1 MMIDEN
7 DKQPSTPNDDDDEP
21 KTVAVRPA
29 GAPGPAAAQP
39 PAAPSDDDEEPEPP
53 TVMASS
59 LRKPAAA
66 PEAAPPAPPPP
77 APSAP
82 PPAAPSAPAPPP
94 ADFQSDFQP
103 RMDGRSIQVGDVLNH
118 MFEVKRFIARGGMGE
133 VFEGINVN
141 SEERVAIKVVL
152 PSLAADETVQAMFR
166 KEARTLTRLQHESLV
181 QYRTVAQEPQLGVL
195 YIVTEYIDG
204 TNLSDV
210 LATQSPT
217 PQDLATLLRRL
228 ASGLATAHS
237 LGAIHRDLS
246 PDNVLLKDGRIDQPK
261 VIDFGIAK
269 DVANNTATII
279 GSGFAGKLNYV
290 APEQLGDFGRD
301 IGPWTD
307 VYSLG
312 LVILAA
318 SMGRNVALGGSL
330 VDAVDKRRSGIDV
343 SAAPAPLRPVLAQML
358 KANPAE
364 RLRSMEAVIDAL
376 DSGPAASLGGR
387 PGGSRGGGGSTGL
400 IIGIVAALLLA
411 VAALGVWWLT
421 QRGTETGQI
430 DPGDP
435 VAVARGRIDSAM
447 PNINCAW
454 LDVVDLTRAGDRLAV
469 RMTGVAGNVADA
481 GGEIAR
487 TLGGK
492 ADVDTG
498 EVATITQAGCSVLNG
513 YKLFRSTG
521 AHKLTVP
528 QREFPMTRQGPDKA
542 YAGKMASNSI
552 VTMDIGDPALDFTL
566 VGIEPSGAISEIFP
580 NRAAFAAIPQT
591 GYPIKALGN
600 DRYDVS
606 IDLDHEGWSGLIL
619 VTGKGPFEKELTE
632 PALGARGSEWQTRL
646 ASAAAERDWK
656 SEMIWFKS
664 VR

>member
-7 DKQPSTPNDDDDEP
+7 DKQPPTPNEDEDEP
-21 KTVAVRPA
+21 KTVAMHPRPGGATSPVAAPPPA
-29 GAPGPAAAQP
+29 GRG
-39 PAAPSDDDEEPEPP
+39 DDDGEAEPP

-59 LRKPAAA
+59 LRKAAP
-66 PEAAPPAPPPP
+66 PEAAAPPPP
-77 APSAP
+77 SPPPPPPP
-82 PPAAPSAPAPPP
+82 PPAAPVPPV
-94 ADFQSDFQP
+94 DFQSDFQV
-103 RMDGRSIQVGDVLNH
+103 RSDGRSIQVGDVLNH

-141 SEERVAIKVVL
+141 SEERVAIKVML
-152 PSLAADETVQAMFR
+152 PSLAADENVQAMFR

-181 QYRTVAQEPQLGVL
+181 QYRTIAQEPQLGVL

-210 LATQSPT
+210 LATQNPT

-312 LVILAA
+312 LVILATA
-318 SMGRNVALGGSL
+318 MGRNVALGGSL
-330 VDAVDKRRSGIDV
+330 VDAVDKRRAGIDV
-343 SAAPAPLRPVLAQML
+343 SAAPAPLRPVLSQML

-376 DSGPAASLGGR
+376 DNGPASSLGGR
-387 PGGSRGGGGSTGL
+387 AGGSRGGGGSSTGL

-411 VAALGVWWLT
+411 LVAVGVWWLT
-421 QRGTETGQI
+421 QRDTEIGAV

-435 VAVARGRIDSAM
+435 VALARGRIDSAM

-454 LDVVDLTRAGDRLAV
+454 LDVVDLSQSGDQLKVRL
-469 RMTGVAGNVADA
+469 TGVAGNVDDA
-481 GGEIAR
+481 RGEIVR
-487 TLGGK
+487 TLGGG
-492 ADVDTG
+492 ADVNVG

-521 AHKLTVP
+521 PHKLTVP
-528 QREFPMTRQGPDKA
+528 QREFPMTRQGPGKA
-542 YAGKMASNSI
+542 YEGKMAANSI

-566 VGIEPSGAISEIFP
+566 VGIEPSGVISEIFP
-580 NRAAFAAIPQT
+580 NRAAFAGIPHT
-591 GYPIKALGN
+591 GYPIRALGN

-606 IDLDHEGWSGLIL
+606 IDLDHAGWSGLIL
-619 VTGKGPFEKELTE
+619 VTGRGPFDKELTE
-632 PALGARGSEWQTRL
+632 PALGARGTEWQTRL
-646 ASAAAERDWK
+646 ASAAADQNWR

-664 VR
+664 VQ